1 MNAMAY
7 HVDITSLQSGLFKAT
22 DRATGWFV
30 ISPDPE
36 HSWAHAMR
44 DEPDGPVQF
53 YRDGVPSLSHS
64 SIHKMGQMRIRLGN
78 SFPNERVKRSSYQGS
93 SERPGAHGDSEGG

>member
-1 MNAMAY
+1 MNAMY

-36 HSWAHAMR
+36 HSWCHAMR
-44 DEPDGPVQF
+44 DELDGPVQF

-64 SIHKMGQMRIRLGN
+64 SIHEMGKSRIKMGE
-78 SFPNERVKRSSYQGS
+78 SFPRERIKRRTMPASFAG
-93 SERPGAHGDSEGG
+93 RDARGDLEEG

>member
-1 MNAMAY
+1 MNAEY
-7 HVDITSLQSGLFKAT
+7 HVDITAFPFGQFRAM
-22 DRATGWFV
+22 DRKTGNFI

-36 HSWAHAMR
+36 SDWCHAMR

-64 SIHKMGQMRIRLGN
+64 SVHKMGKSRIELGQR
-78 SFPNERVKRSSYQGS
+78 FPYRRVKRQEWQGI
-93 SERPGAHGDSEGG
+93 RRQVNAHGDSEA